1 MTHLAFLFCYLLSL
15 YFWSHLEAVLSTF
28 KILSCTDNKK
38 YGKASY
44 ISLWTP
50 TESGPPVTLR
60 TGGDLNFAASFDC
73 CLKDNHT
80 DITIT
85 LETKLNILKSNT
97 KKDLDFYNPPI
108 GHLHD
113 DDLLLLRP
121 ESFRVLLSCAN

>member
-1 MTHLAFLFCYLLSL
+1 M
-15 YFWSHLEAVLSTF
+15 EAVLTTF

-38 YGKASY
+38 HGKASY
-44 ISLWTP
+44 ISLRTP

-108 GHLHD
+108 GRLHD
-113 DDLLLLRP
+113 DALLLLRP

>member
-1 MTHLAFLFCYLLSL
+1 M
-15 YFWSHLEAVLSTF
+15 
-28 KILSCTDNKK
+28 
-38 YGKASY
+38 
-44 ISLWTP
+44 
-50 TESGPPVTLR
+50 TLR
-60 TGGDLNFAASFDC
+60 TGGDLNIAASFDC

-97 KKDLDFYNPPI
+97 KKDLDFYNPPT

-121 ESFRVLLSCAN
+121 ESFRVLLSCAIRASVI